1 MLLDLL
7 VGESPASERMGAWFD
22 RHPWAA
28 LAVFLGGIVAA
39 GLLGAM

>member
-1 MLLDLL
+1 MLLDLI
-7 VGESPASERMGAWFD
+7 VGVGPESERMGAWFD

-39 GLLGAM
+39 GLLEAM